1 MKKIF
6 LCLISIC
13 FVLTGCSFGKKSEK
27 TVINEFQDKVNK
39 SDSYYLSGSM
49 ELVNNEDVYT
59 YDISVSY
66 KKDDF
71 YKIELV
77 NVINNHRQIILRNEE
92 GVYIVTPSLN
102 KSFKFQ
108 SDWPYNNSQ
117 VYLLS
122 SLLDDIMNDEERKF
136 ETTDSGYVFTSM
148 VNYPNN
154 EKLVSQKVYFDK
166 DYLPKRV
173 EVIDSD
179 GNIQIKMDFDKIDLK
194 TEFNDTY
201 FDLNSV
207 LDTESIDEGNSSNN
221 GNNSNTNN
229 NSEVNNNS
237 SNGSNNDRTSN
248 EDNDMNNNV
257 NNNTNNNTNNNS
269 ETQEPNNSSNNQS
282 SDDEKTKETA
292 TIDDI
297 IYPMYLPVNTYLTG
311 QERVSTEDG
320 ERLILTFT
328 GDSSF
333 TLVEET
339 VSYSSRPE
347 IIPTYGDVEL
357 IGSSLA
363 VINDNSANWFDN
375 GIEYYIVSD
384 VMSTN
389 ELLDV
394 VRSISVLP
402 VSK

>member
-6 LCLISIC
+6 LSLSFICLIL
-13 FVLTGCSFGKKSEK
+13 LTGCGKQNEK
-27 TVINEFQDKVNK
+27 EVLKEFQNKVTGA
-39 SDSYYLSGSM
+39 DSYYLTGKM
-49 ELVNNEDVYT
+49 ELVNNEDVFNYN
-59 YDISVSY
+59 ISVSY
-66 KKDDF
+66 KKDDY

-77 NVINNHRQIILRNEE
+77 NAVNDHKQIILRNDE

-122 SLLDDIMNDEERKF
+122 SLLDDINNDENRTFKVEG
-136 ETTDSGYVFTSM
+136 DDYVFISS

-154 EKLVSQKVYFDK
+154 EKLVNQKIYFGK
-166 DYLPKRV
+166 DNLPTKV
-173 EVIDSD
+173 EVMDADS
-179 GNIQIKMDFDKIDLK
+179 NVQIRMVFDKIDLK

-201 FDLNSV
+201 FDLNSI
-207 LDTESIDEGNSSNN
+207 LDTNSTTDDKKDTNDSS
-221 GNNSNTNN
+221 GNNNNT
-229 NSEVNNNS
+229 
-237 SNGSNNDRTSN
+237 SNNDKKDTNNTSN
-248 EDNDMNNNV
+248 NDGTNQSPDNTKPEDN
-257 NNNTNNNTNNNS
+257 NTDN
-269 ETQEPNNSSNNQS
+269 
-282 SDDEKTKETA
+282 KTKETA

-297 IYPMYLPVNTYLTG
+297 IYPMYLPTNTYLTST
-311 QERVSTEDG
+311 ERVATEDG

-333 TLVEET
+333 VLMEE
-339 VSYSSRPE
+339 VAKYSNKPE

-384 VMSTN
+384 VMKTD
-389 ELLDV
+389 ELLQV
-394 VRSISVLP
+394 VKSINVLP

>member
-6 LCLISIC
+6 LCLILIC
-13 FVLTGCSFGKKSEK
+13 LILTGCGKKDEK
-27 TVINEFQDKVNK
+27 TVLKEFQDKVNNT
-39 SDSYYLSGSM
+39 DSYYLSGNM

-59 YDISVSY
+59 YNISVSY
-66 KKDDF
+66 EKEDH
-71 YKIELV
+71 YKIELT
-77 NVINNHRQIILRNEE
+77 NVINDHKQVILRNEE
-92 GVYIVTPSLN
+92 GVYVITPSLN

-122 SLLDDIMNDEERKF
+122 SLLDDISNDEDKVF
-136 ETTDSGYVFTSM
+136 ESTDDGYVFTST

-154 EKLVSQKVYFDK
+154 DKLVNQKVYFGK
-166 DYLPKRV
+166 DYLPTKV
-173 EVIDSD
+173 EVMDTD
-179 GNIQIKMDFDKIDLK
+179 GNVQIKMAFDKIDLK

-201 FDLNSV
+201 FDLNSI
-207 LDTESIDEGNSSNN
+207 LNTEEDTT
-221 GNNSNTNN
+221 NNSNIKDKEDNTTNNTNENNNNNNN
-229 NSEVNNNS
+229 NS
-237 SNGSNNDRTSN
+237 
-248 EDNDMNNNV
+248 
-257 NNNTNNNTNNNS
+257 NS
-269 ETQEPNNSSNNQS
+269 EAQEPSNDNNQEANSNNQEE
-282 SDDEKTKETA
+282 DKTKETA

-297 IYPMYLPVNTYLTG
+297 IYPMYLPVNTYLTN
-311 QERVSTEDG
+311 QERVSTDDG

-333 TLVEET
+333 VLVEET
-339 VSYSSRPE
+339 ATYSDSPE
-347 IIPTYGDVEL
+347 IIPTYGSVEL

-384 VMSTN
+384 VMNTS
-389 ELLDV
+389 ELLQV

>member
-6 LCLISIC
+6 LILILVCLI
-13 FVLTGCSFGKKSEK
+13 LTGCGKQ
-27 TVINEFQDKVNK
+27 NEREVLKEFESKVNDA
-39 SDSYYLSGSM
+39 SSYYLTGNM
-49 ELVNNEDVYT
+49 ELTNNEDIYT
-59 YDISVSY
+59 YKIEVSY
-66 KKDDF
+66 AKDDN
-71 YKIELV
+71 YKIELT
-77 NVINNHRQIILRNEE
+77 NVINDHKQVILRNED

-122 SLLDDIMNDEERKF
+122 SLLDDIRNDENRTF
-136 ETTDSGYVFTSM
+136 TDSNEGYIFTSS

-154 EKLVSQKVYFDK
+154 EKLVKQKVYFNK
-166 DYLPKRV
+166 DYLPTMV
-173 EVIDSD
+173 EVIDAD
-179 GNIQIKMDFDKIDLK
+179 GNVQIKMVFDKIDLK
-194 TEFNDTY
+194 TQFNDTY
-201 FDLNSV
+201 FDLNSI
-207 LDTESIDEGNSSNN
+207 LDTQN
-221 GNNSNTNN
+221 GIQNRTNN
-229 NSEVNNNS
+229 N
-237 SNGSNNDRTSN
+237 DKTST
-248 EDNDMNNNV
+248 E
-257 NNNTNNNTNNNS
+257 NNNTTNNNNDNTTDNNNNQ
-269 ETQEPNNSSNNQS
+269 ENQEPNNNGENTN
-282 SDDEKTKETA
+282 TKETA

-297 IYPMYLPVNTYLTG
+297 IYPMYLPVNTYLTS
-311 QERVSTEDG
+311 QEKVSTDNG

-333 TLVEET
+333 VLVEET
-339 VSYSSRPE
+339 ATYTDMPE

-363 VINDNSANWFDN
+363 VVNDNSANWFNN

-384 VMSTN
+384 VMNTD
-389 ELLDV
+389 ELLQV

>member
-13 FVLTGCSFGKKSEK
+13 LILTGCGKKDEK
-27 TVINEFQDKVNK
+27 TVLNEFQKKVENA
-39 SDSYYLSGSM
+39 DSYYLSGNM

-66 KKDDF
+66 KMDDY
-71 YKIELV
+71 YKIELT
-77 NVINNHRQIILRNEE
+77 NVINDHKQIILRNEE

-122 SLLDDIMNDEERKF
+122 SLLDDISNDENRTF
-136 ETTDSGYVFTSM
+136 EVTDEGYVFTST

-154 EKLVSQKVYFDK
+154 DKLISQKVYFDK
-166 DYLPKRV
+166 DYLPTRV
-173 EVIDSD
+173 EVIDTD
-179 GNIQIKMDFDKIDLK
+179 GNVQIKMAFDKIDLK

-201 FDLNSV
+201 FDLNSI
-207 LDTESIDEGNSSNN
+207 LDTENLEEDNSNT
-221 GNNSNTNN
+221 GNNSGVNDKDDESNANTNDN
-229 NSEVNNNS
+229 SNSNANSEA
-237 SNGSNNDRTSN
+237 
-248 EDNDMNNNV
+248 
-257 NNNTNNNTNNNS
+257 
-269 ETQEPNNSSNNQS
+269 QEPSSESNQS
-282 SDDEKTKETA
+282 SNTEEEKTKETA

-311 QERVSTEDG
+311 QEKVSTEDG

-339 VSYSSRPE
+339 VTYSSRPE

-357 IGSSLA
+357 IGNSLA
-363 VINDNSANWFDN
+363 VVNDNSANWFDN
-375 GIEYYIVSD
+375 GIEYYVVSD
-384 VMSTN
+384 VMSTE
-389 ELLDV
+389 ELLQV

>member
-6 LCLISIC
+6 ICLILIC
-13 FVLTGCSFGKKSEK
+13 LFLTGCGKQNDKEVLK
-27 TVINEFQDKVNK
+27 NFQDKIIGT
-39 SDSYYLSGSM
+39 DSYYLTGEM
-49 ELVNNEDVYT
+49 ELVNNEDVYN
-59 YDISVSY
+59 YKIDVSY
-66 KKDDF
+66 KKNDY
-71 YKIELV
+71 YKIELT
-77 NVINNHRQIILRNEE
+77 NVINDHKQIILRNNE

-122 SLLDDIMNDEERKF
+122 SLLDDINNDPNRLF
-136 ETTDSGYVFTSM
+136 ENTKDGYIFTSS

-154 EKLVSQKVYFDK
+154 EKLVKQKVYFDK
-166 DYLPKRV
+166 DYLPTKV
-173 EVIDSD
+173 EVLNAD
-179 GNIQIKMDFDKIDLK
+179 GNKEISMKFDKIDLK

-201 FDLNSV
+201 FDLNSI
-207 LDTESIDEGNSSNN
+207 LDTNKVPE
-221 GNNSNTNN
+221 NTP
-229 NSEVNNNS
+229 
-237 SNGSNNDRTSN
+237 N
-248 EDNDMNNNV
+248 ENE
-257 NNNTNNNTNNNS
+257 NTPNEN
-269 ETQEPNNSSNNQS
+269 QEPSDNN
-282 SDDEKTKETA
+282 ETKETA

-297 IYPMYLPVNTYLTG
+297 IYPMYLPVNTYLTNT
-311 QERVSTEDG
+311 ERVNTEDG
-320 ERLILTFT
+320 ERLILTFS

-333 TLVEET
+333 VLMEQVAK
-339 VSYSSRPE
+339 YSDVPE

-357 IGSSLA
+357 VGSSLA
-363 VINDNSANWFDN
+363 VVNDNSANWFDN

-384 VMSTN
+384 VLSTD

>member
-13 FVLTGCSFGKKSEK
+13 LILTGCGKQSEK
-27 TVINEFQDKVNK
+27 TVLKEFQDKVNN
-39 SDSYYLSGSM
+39 SESYYLSGNM

-59 YDISVSY
+59 YDIAVSY
-66 KKDDF
+66 KEDDY
-71 YKIELV
+71 YKIELT
-77 NVINNHRQIILRNEE
+77 NVINNHKQIILRNEE

-122 SLLDDIMNDEERKF
+122 SLLDDISNDENRTF
-136 ETTDSGYVFTSM
+136 EAIDDGYIFTST

-154 EKLVSQKVYFDK
+154 DSLVSQKVYFGD
-166 DYLPKRV
+166 DYLPTKV
-173 EVIDSD
+173 EVLDSD
-179 GNIQIKMDFDKIDLK
+179 GNVQIKMEYNKIDLK

-201 FDLNSV
+201 FDLNSI
-207 LDTESIDEGNSSNN
+207 LDTESMNDGNTNTENN
-221 GNNSNTNN
+221 TDKDNSSNTNN
-229 NSEVNNNS
+229 NS
-237 SNGSNNDRTSN
+237 DI
-248 EDNDMNNNV
+248 
-257 NNNTNNNTNNNS
+257 NTNT
-269 ETQEPNNSSNNQS
+269 ETQEPSGETNNTTG
-282 SDDEKTKETA
+282 EEETKETA

-297 IYPMYLPVNTYLTG
+297 IYPMYLPVNTYLTN
-311 QERVSTEDG
+311 QEKVATDDG

-339 VSYSSRPE
+339 VSYSSVPE

-357 IGSSLA
+357 IGNSLA
-363 VINDNSANWFDN
+363 VVNDNSVNWFDN
-375 GIEYYIVSD
+375 GIEYYVVSD
-384 VMSTN
+384 VMSTA

-394 VRSISVLP
+394 VKSISVLP

>member
-1 MKKIF
+1 M
-6 LCLISIC
+6 
-13 FVLTGCSFGKKSEK
+13 VENSE
-27 TVINEFQDKVNK
+27 
-39 SDSYYLSGSM
+39 SYYLSGNM

-59 YDISVSY
+59 YNIGVSY

-71 YKIELV
+71 YKIELT
-77 NVINNHRQIILRNEE
+77 NVINDHRQIILRNEE

-122 SLLDDIMNDEERKF
+122 SLLDDIMNDENRTF
-136 ETTDSGYVFTSM
+136 EANDSGYMFTSI

-154 EKLVSQKVYFDK
+154 EKLVSQKVYFNK
-166 DYLPKRV
+166 DYLPTKV
-173 EVIDSD
+173 EVIDTD
-179 GNIQIKMDFDKIDLK
+179 GNKQITMVFDKIDLK
-194 TEFNDTY
+194 TSFNDTY
-201 FDLNSV
+201 FDLNSI
-207 LDTESIDEGNSSNN
+207 LDTENVDDNNNSIDNGNSNDKTTNN
-221 GNNSNTNN
+221 MNNNSNNN
-229 NSEVNNNS
+229 
-237 SNGSNNDRTSN
+237 
-248 EDNDMNNNV
+248 
-257 NNNTNNNTNNNS
+257 
-269 ETQEPNNSSNNQS
+269 ETQEPNNEVSENMEDGSS
-282 SDDEKTKETA
+282 KIKETA

-297 IYPMYLPVNTYLTG
+297 IYPMYLPVNTYLTS
-311 QERVSTEDG
+311 QERVSTENG

-357 IGSSLA
+357 IGNSLA

-375 GIEYYIVSD
+375 GIEYYVVSD
-384 VMSTN
+384 VMSTE
-389 ELLDV
+389 ELLQV
-394 VRSISVLP
+394 VKSISVLP

>member
-6 LCLISIC
+6 LSLSFICLIL
-13 FVLTGCSFGKKSEK
+13 LTGCGKQNEK
-27 TVINEFQDKVNK
+27 EVLKEFQNKVTGA
-39 SDSYYLSGSM
+39 DSYYLTGKM
-49 ELVNNEDVYT
+49 ELVNNEDVFNYN
-59 YDISVSY
+59 ISVSY
-66 KKDDF
+66 KKDDY

-77 NVINNHRQIILRNEE
+77 NAVNDHKQIILRNDE

-122 SLLDDIMNDEERKF
+122 SLLDDINNDENRTFKVEG
-136 ETTDSGYVFTSM
+136 DDYVFISS

-154 EKLVSQKVYFDK
+154 EKLVNQKIYFGK
-166 DYLPKRV
+166 DNLPTKV
-173 EVIDSD
+173 EVMDADS
-179 GNIQIKMDFDKIDLK
+179 NVQIRMVFDKIDLK

-201 FDLNSV
+201 FDLNSI
-207 LDTESIDEGNSSNN
+207 LDTNSTTDDKKDTNDSS
-221 GNNSNTNN
+221 GNNNNT
-229 NSEVNNNS
+229 
-237 SNGSNNDRTSN
+237 SNNDKKDTNNTSN
-248 EDNDMNNNV
+248 NDGTNQSPDNTKPEDN
-257 NNNTNNNTNNNS
+257 NTDN
-269 ETQEPNNSSNNQS
+269 
-282 SDDEKTKETA
+282 KTKETA

-297 IYPMYLPVNTYLTG
+297 IYPMYLPTNTYLTST
-311 QERVSTEDG
+311 ERVATEDG

-333 TLVEET
+333 VLMEE
-339 VSYSSRPE
+339 VAKYSNKPE

-363 VINDNSANWFDN
+363 VINDNSANWFGN

-384 VMSTN
+384 VMKTD
-389 ELLDV
+389 ELLQV
-394 VRSISVLP
+394 VKSINVLP

>member
-6 LCLISIC
+6 LSLILFCL
-13 FVLTGCSFGKKSEK
+13 FLTGCGKNNDKELLK
-27 TVINEFQDKVNK
+27 EFQSKVNNA
-39 SDSYYLSGSM
+39 DSYYLTGSM
-49 ELVNNEDVYT
+49 ELVNNEDVYN
-59 YDISVSY
+59 YNIQVSY

-71 YKIELV
+71 YKIELTNAV
-77 NVINNHRQIILRNEE
+77 NDHKQVILRNTE

-122 SLLDDIMNDEERKF
+122 SLMDDISNDENRTF
-136 ETTDSGYVFTSM
+136 ESSDEGYIFTSS

-154 EKLVSQKVYFDK
+154 EKLVKQKVYFGK
-166 DYLPKRV
+166 DYLPKKV
-173 EVIDSD
+173 EVLDSD
-179 GNIQIKMDFDKIDLK
+179 GNVQIKMVFDKIDLR

-201 FDLNSV
+201 FDLNSI
-207 LDTESIDEGNSSNN
+207 LNTNEANN
-221 GNNSNTNN
+221 DNKKNDNSNTNQ
-229 NSEVNNNS
+229 
-237 SNGSNNDRTSN
+237 G
-248 EDNDMNNNV
+248 
-257 NNNTNNNTNNNS
+257 NNTNENNNQNNNGNTGG
-269 ETQEPNNSSNNQS
+269 ENQEPSNNQQSNTQSSNNETN
-282 SDDEKTKETA
+282 DNKTKETA

-297 IYPMYLPVNTYLTG
+297 IYPMYLPVNTYLTNT
-311 QERVSTEDG
+311 ERVNTDDG
-320 ERLILTFT
+320 ERLILTFS

-333 TLVEET
+333 VLMEQVAK
-339 VSYSSRPE
+339 YSQMPE

-363 VINDNSANWFDN
+363 VVNDNSANWFDN
-375 GIEYYIVSD
+375 GIEYYLVSD
-384 VMSTN
+384 VMKTD
-389 ELLDV
+389 ELLQV

>member
-6 LCLISIC
+6 LCLILIC
-13 FVLTGCSFGKKSEK
+13 LILTGCGKKDEK
-27 TVINEFQDKVNK
+27 TVLKEFQDKVNNT
-39 SDSYYLSGSM
+39 DSYYLSGNM

-59 YDISVSY
+59 YNISVSY
-66 KKDDF
+66 EKEDH
-71 YKIELV
+71 YKIELT
-77 NVINNHRQIILRNEE
+77 NVINDHKQVILRNEE
-92 GVYIVTPSLN
+92 GVYVITPSLN

-122 SLLDDIMNDEERKF
+122 SLLDDISNDEDKVF
-136 ETTDSGYVFTSM
+136 ESTDDGYIFTST

-154 EKLVSQKVYFDK
+154 DKLVNQKVYFGK
-166 DYLPKRV
+166 DYLPTKV
-173 EVIDSD
+173 EVMDTD
-179 GNIQIKMDFDKIDLK
+179 GNVQIKMAFDKIDLK

-201 FDLNSV
+201 FDLNSI
-207 LDTESIDEGNSSNN
+207 LNTEEDTT
-221 GNNSNTNN
+221 NNSNIKDKEDNTTNNTNENNNNN
-229 NSEVNNNS
+229 NS
-237 SNGSNNDRTSN
+237 
-248 EDNDMNNNV
+248 
-257 NNNTNNNTNNNS
+257 NS
-269 ETQEPNNSSNNQS
+269 EAQKPSNDNNQEANSNNQEE
-282 SDDEKTKETA
+282 DKTKETA

-297 IYPMYLPVNTYLTG
+297 IYPMYLPVNTYLTN
-311 QERVSTEDG
+311 QERVSTDDG

-333 TLVEET
+333 VLVEET
-339 VSYSSRPE
+339 ATYSDSPE
-347 IIPTYGDVEL
+347 IIPTYGSVEL

-384 VMSTN
+384 VMNTS
-389 ELLDV
+389 ELLQV

>member
-13 FVLTGCSFGKKSEK
+13 LILTGCTKKNEK
-27 TVINEFQDKVNK
+27 TVLKEFQNKVEN
-39 SDSYYLSGSM
+39 SESYYLSGNM

-59 YDISVSY
+59 YDIAVSY

-71 YKIELV
+71 YKIELT

-122 SLLDDIMNDEERKF
+122 SLLDDIMNDENRTF
-136 ETTDSGYVFTSM
+136 ESTDDGYVFTSM

-154 EKLVSQKVYFDK
+154 EKLVSQKIYFDN
-166 DYLPKRV
+166 DYLPTKV
-173 EVIDSD
+173 EVIDVD
-179 GNIQIKMDFDKIDLK
+179 GNIQIKMAFDKIDLK
-194 TEFNDTY
+194 TSFNDTY

-207 LDTESIDEGNSSNN
+207 LDTENVEEDSYTD
-221 GNNSNTNN
+221 NNS
-229 NSEVNNNS
+229 
-237 SNGSNNDRTSN
+237 
-248 EDNDMNNNV
+248 
-257 NNNTNNNTNNNS
+257 
-269 ETQEPNNSSNNQS
+269 NSSNNQNTIDGDRTTNNNNNNEAQEPNSESNQS
-282 SDDEKTKETA
+282 SVTDTEETKETA

-311 QERVSTEDG
+311 QERVATDNG

-339 VSYSSRPE
+339 VSYSNKPE

-357 IGSSLA
+357 IGNSLA

-375 GIEYYIVSD
+375 GIEYYVVSD
-384 VMSTN
+384 VMSTE
-389 ELLDV
+389 ELLQV
-394 VRSISVLP
+394 VKSISVLP

>member
-6 LCLISIC
+6 LCLILIC
-13 FVLTGCSFGKKSEK
+13 LILTGCGKKDEK
-27 TVINEFQDKVNK
+27 TVLKEFQDKVNNT
-39 SDSYYLSGSM
+39 DSYYLSGNM

-59 YDISVSY
+59 YNISVSY
-66 KKDDF
+66 EKEDH
-71 YKIELV
+71 YKIELT
-77 NVINNHRQIILRNEE
+77 NVINDHKQVILRNEE
-92 GVYIVTPSLN
+92 GVYVITPSLN

-122 SLLDDIMNDEERKF
+122 SLLDDISNDEDKVF
-136 ETTDSGYVFTSM
+136 ESTDDGYVFTST

-154 EKLVSQKVYFDK
+154 DKLVNQKVYFGK
-166 DYLPKRV
+166 DYLPTKV
-173 EVIDSD
+173 EVMDTD
-179 GNIQIKMDFDKIDLK
+179 GNVQIKMAFDKIDLK

-201 FDLNSV
+201 FDLNSI
-207 LDTESIDEGNSSNN
+207 LNTEEDNT
-221 GNNSNTNN
+221 NNSNIKDKEDNTTNNTNENNNNNNN
-229 NSEVNNNS
+229 NS
-237 SNGSNNDRTSN
+237 
-248 EDNDMNNNV
+248 
-257 NNNTNNNTNNNS
+257 NS
-269 ETQEPNNSSNNQS
+269 EAQEPSNDNNQEANSNNQEE
-282 SDDEKTKETA
+282 DKTKETA

-297 IYPMYLPVNTYLTG
+297 IYPMYLPVNTYLTN
-311 QERVSTEDG
+311 QERVSTDDG

-333 TLVEET
+333 VLVEET
-339 VSYSSRPE
+339 ATYSDSPE
-347 IIPTYGDVEL
+347 IIPTYGSVEL

-384 VMSTN
+384 VMNTS
-389 ELLDV
+389 ELLQV

>member
-1 MKKIF
+1 M
-6 LCLISIC
+6 
-13 FVLTGCSFGKKSEK
+13 VE
-27 TVINEFQDKVNK
+27 N
-39 SDSYYLSGSM
+39 SDSYYLSGNM

-59 YDISVSY
+59 YDITVSY

-71 YKIELV
+71 YKIELN
-77 NVINNHRQIILRNEE
+77 NVINNHKQIILRNEE

-122 SLLDDIMNDEERKF
+122 SLLDDITNDENRTFKA
-136 ETTDSGYVFTSM
+136 DDNGYVFTST

-154 EKLVSQKVYFDK
+154 EKLVSQKIYFDK
-166 DYLPKRV
+166 DYLPTKV
-173 EVIDSD
+173 EVSDTD
-179 GNIQIKMDFDKIDLK
+179 GNIQIKMAFDKIDLK
-194 TEFNDTY
+194 TSFNDTY
-201 FDLNSV
+201 FDLNSI
-207 LDTESIDEGNSSNN
+207 LDTENISD
-221 GNNSNTNN
+221 
-229 NSEVNNNS
+229 SE
-237 SNGSNNDRTSN
+237 
-248 EDNDMNNNV
+248 DMNNNNTSSNTNSNDKTTNNNV
-257 NNNTNNNTNNNS
+257 NGNTNNNTNN
-269 ETQEPNNSSNNQS
+269 ETQEPNANSNNNID
-282 SDDEKTKETA
+282 SDTEKTKETA

-311 QERVSTEDG
+311 QERVATDDG

-357 IGSSLA
+357 IGNSLA
-363 VINDNSANWFDN
+363 VVNDNSANWFDN
-375 GIEYYIVSD
+375 GIEYYVVSD
-384 VMSTN
+384 VMSTE
-389 ELLDV
+389 ELLQV
-394 VRSISVLP
+394 VKSISVLP

>member
-1 MKKIF
+1 M
-6 LCLISIC
+6 
-13 FVLTGCSFGKKSEK
+13 VE
-27 TVINEFQDKVNK
+27 N
-39 SDSYYLSGSM
+39 SDSYYLSGNM

-59 YDISVSY
+59 YDITVSY

-71 YKIELV
+71 YKIELN
-77 NVINNHRQIILRNEE
+77 NVINNHKQIILRNEE

-122 SLLDDIMNDEERKF
+122 SLLDDITNDENRTFKA
-136 ETTDSGYVFTSM
+136 DDNGYVFTST

-154 EKLVSQKVYFDK
+154 EKLVSQKIYFDK
-166 DYLPKRV
+166 DYLPTKV
-173 EVIDSD
+173 EVSDTD
-179 GNIQIKMDFDKIDLK
+179 GNIQIKMAFDKIDLK
-194 TEFNDTY
+194 TSFNDTY

-207 LDTESIDEGNSSNN
+207 LDTENISDSEDM
-221 GNNSNTNN
+221 NNSNNT
-229 NSEVNNNS
+229 S
-237 SNGSNNDRTSN
+237 SNTNSNDKTT
-248 EDNDMNNNV
+248 NNNV
-257 NNNTNNNTNNNS
+257 NGNTNNNTNN
-269 ETQEPNNSSNNQS
+269 ETQEPNDNSNNNIDS
-282 SDDEKTKETA
+282 NTEKTKETA

-311 QERVSTEDG
+311 QERVATDDG

-357 IGSSLA
+357 IGNSLA
-363 VINDNSANWFDN
+363 VVNDNSANWFDN
-375 GIEYYIVSD
+375 GIEYYVVSD
-384 VMSTN
+384 VMSTE
-389 ELLDV
+389 ELLQV
-394 VRSISVLP
+394 VKSISVLP

>member
-1 MKKIF
+1 M
-6 LCLISIC
+6 CLI
-13 FVLTGCSFGKKSEK
+13 LTGCGKQSEK
-27 TVINEFQDKVNK
+27 TVLKEFQDKVNNAN
-39 SDSYYLSGSM
+39 SYYLSGNM

-66 KKDDF
+66 KKDDY
-71 YKIELV
+71 YKIELT
-77 NVINNHRQIILRNEE
+77 NIINNHKQIILRNEE

-122 SLLDDIMNDEERKF
+122 SLLDDITNDENRIF
-136 ETTDSGYVFTSM
+136 ESTDEGYIFTST

-154 EKLVSQKVYFDK
+154 DKLVSQKVYFDD
-166 DYLPKRV
+166 DYLPTKV
-173 EVIDSD
+173 EVIDTD
-179 GNIQIKMDFDKIDLK
+179 GNVQIKMAFDKIDLK

-201 FDLNSV
+201 FDLNSI
-207 LDTESIDEGNSSNN
+207 LNTEEVKDNTSDNN
-221 GNNSNTNN
+221 EKDDSSNTNN
-229 NSEVNNNS
+229 L
-237 SNGSNNDRTSN
+237 
-248 EDNDMNNNV
+248 
-257 NNNTNNNTNNNS
+257 
-269 ETQEPNNSSNNQS
+269 TQEPGSDGENQT
-282 SDDEKTKETA
+282 ETEETKETA

-297 IYPMYLPVNTYLTG
+297 IYPMYLPVNTYLTS
-311 QERVSTEDG
+311 QERVATEDG

-339 VSYSSRPE
+339 VSYSSVAE

-357 IGSSLA
+357 IGNSLA
-363 VINDNSANWFDN
+363 VVNDNSVNWFDN
-375 GIEYYIVSD
+375 GIEYYVVSD
-384 VMSTN
+384 VMSTS
-389 ELLDV
+389 ELLNV
-394 VRSISVLP
+394 VKSISVLP

>member
-6 LCLISIC
+6 LSLSFICLIL
-13 FVLTGCSFGKKSEK
+13 LTGCGKQNEK
-27 TVINEFQDKVNK
+27 EVLKEFQNKVTDA
-39 SDSYYLSGSM
+39 DSYYLTGKM
-49 ELVNNEDVYT
+49 ELVNNEDVFNYN
-59 YDISVSY
+59 ISVSY
-66 KKDDF
+66 KKDDY

-77 NVINNHRQIILRNEE
+77 NAVNDHKQIILRNDE

-122 SLLDDIMNDEERKF
+122 SLLDDINNDENRTFKVEG
-136 ETTDSGYVFTSM
+136 DDYVFTSS

-154 EKLVSQKVYFDK
+154 EKFVNQKIYFGK
-166 DYLPKRV
+166 DYLPTKV
-173 EVIDSD
+173 EVMDADS
-179 GNIQIKMDFDKIDLK
+179 NVQIKMVFDKIDLK

-201 FDLNSV
+201 FDLNSI
-207 LDTESIDEGNSSNN
+207 LDTNSTTDDKKDTNDSS
-221 GNNSNTNN
+221 GNNNNT
-229 NSEVNNNS
+229 
-237 SNGSNNDRTSN
+237 SNNDKKDTNNTSN
-248 EDNDMNNNV
+248 NDGTNQSPDNTKPEDN
-257 NNNTNNNTNNNS
+257 NTDN
-269 ETQEPNNSSNNQS
+269 
-282 SDDEKTKETA
+282 KTKETA

-297 IYPMYLPVNTYLTG
+297 IYPMYLPTNTYLTST
-311 QERVSTEDG
+311 ERVATEDG

-333 TLVEET
+333 VLMEE
-339 VSYSSRPE
+339 VAKYSNKPE

-384 VMSTN
+384 VMKTD
-389 ELLDV
+389 ELLQV
-394 VRSISVLP
+394 VKSISVLP

>member
-1 MKKIF
+1 
-6 LCLISIC
+6 
-13 FVLTGCSFGKKSEK
+13 
-27 TVINEFQDKVNK
+27 
-39 SDSYYLSGSM
+39 M

-59 YDISVSY
+59 YDIAVSY

-71 YKIELV
+71 YKIELT
-77 NVINNHRQIILRNEE
+77 NVINDHKQVILRNEE

-122 SLLDDIMNDEERKF
+122 SLLDDIVNDENRSF
-136 ETTDSGYVFTSM
+136 EATDEGYIFTST

-154 EKLVSQKVYFDK
+154 DKLVSQKIYFDK
-166 DYLPKRV
+166 DYLPKKV
-173 EVIDSD
+173 EVIDTD
-179 GNIQIKMDFDKIDLK
+179 GNVQIKMGFDKIDLR

-201 FDLNSV
+201 FDLNSI
-207 LDTESIDEGNSSNN
+207 LDTEVTDEG
-221 GNNSNTNN
+221 
-229 NSEVNNNS
+229 
-237 SNGSNNDRTSN
+237 
-248 EDNDMNNNV
+248 
-257 NNNTNNNTNNNS
+257 NNNTNTDVDNESNNENTNTGN
-269 ETQEPNNSSNNQS
+269 ETQEPNNEANQGT
-282 SDDEKTKETA
+282 DTEGDTKETA
-292 TIDDI
+292 TLDDI
-297 IYPMYLPVNTYLTG
+297 IYPMYLPVNTYLTS
-311 QERVSTEDG
+311 QEKVATEDG

-357 IGSSLA
+357 IGNSLA

-375 GIEYYIVSD
+375 GIEYYVVSD
-384 VMSTN
+384 VMSTD
-389 ELLDV
+389 ELLQV

>member
-6 LCLISIC
+6 LSLFLVCLI
-13 FVLTGCSFGKKSEK
+13 LTGCGKHNEK
-27 TVINEFQDKVNK
+27 EVLKEFQDKVN
-39 SDSYYLSGSM
+39 SAESYYLTGEM
-49 ELVNNEDVYT
+49 ELVNNEDVYN
-59 YDISVSY
+59 YNINVSY

-77 NVINNHRQIILRNEE
+77 NAVNDHKQVILRNTE

-122 SLLDDIMNDEERKF
+122 SLLDDISNDENRTF
-136 ETTDSGYVFTSM
+136 EDSSEGYIFTSS

-154 EKLVSQKVYFDK
+154 EKLVNQKVYFGK
-166 DYLPKRV
+166 DYLPKKV
-173 EVIDSD
+173 EVLDAD
-179 GNIQIKMDFDKIDLK
+179 GNPQITMNFSKIDLR

-201 FDLNSV
+201 FDLNSI
-207 LDTESIDEGNSSNN
+207 LDTNN
-221 GNNSNTNN
+221 MDKTDNKNTNKKENVNTSTDNNS
-229 NSEVNNNS
+229 
-237 SNGSNNDRTSN
+237 
-248 EDNDMNNNV
+248 NNNV
-257 NNNTNNNTNNNS
+257 NNNSTPT
-269 ETQEPNNSSNNQS
+269 ETQEPSNNTEG
-282 SDDEKTKETA
+282 DNKTKETA

-297 IYPMYLPVNTYLTG
+297 IYPMYLPANTYLTS
-311 QERVSTEDG
+311 QERVNTEDG

-333 TLVEET
+333 VLMEE
-339 VSYSSRPE
+339 VAKYSSVPE
-347 IIPTYGDVEL
+347 IIPTYGAPEL

-363 VINDNSANWFDN
+363 VVNDNSANWFDN
-375 GIEYYIVSD
+375 GIEYYLVSD
-384 VMSTN
+384 VMKTD
-389 ELLDV
+389 ELLQV